1 MQLTRKGISCQLKL
15 CFFLFYHSF
24 IILFANKIVCLK
36 QRKSSL
42 FYLHQ
47 LINMFYNSLRL
58 IFKQKPLRSLHLY
71 RKNLCNFSTAQQ
83 SSLYEN
89 ELSVFPEYQEAN
101 AFVSQKQHSQANEKF
116 KRVIEIL
123 ESSHQTANPI
133 YSHII
138 YQASKNILNTQDFKS
153 ISAYMKKGYDLEQN
167 KSSELAQRY
176 LQNFIQSTVYFD
188 LDVAYKMLDGMK
200 QSREYSFLKGSLQ
213 ILKGDSED
221 AISNLKQFIEAN
233 ESNQDSQKTLLWR
246 AYNNL
251 GVANWQNQYPRFN
264 HFNVM
269 DDVVKK
275 NEPNVETALYFK
287 KALLLNNQNMK
298 GDKVYDQIERTQDI
312 IPKEQIARIDFYF
325 DESGSDIPL
334 RALSDYLL
342 DGHHSKRHEHT
353 LWTKFYLKHHEMNHR
368 DTLYRPLVSIAH
380 HCQVSEMLIKSEGLF
395 NTALTMLDNNK
406 TIEKALCEYYYAQ
419 MIGKI
424 EKREQESEELKKE
437 AREKYKQFPQWH
449 HWMLYVSLPSLQ
461 L

>member
-1 MQLTRKGISCQLKL
+1 
-15 CFFLFYHSF
+15 
-24 IILFANKIVCLK
+24 
-36 QRKSSL
+36 
-42 FYLHQ
+42 
-47 LINMFYNSLRL
+47 MFYNSLHL
-58 IFKQKPLRSLHLY
+58 IFKQKPLRSFHLY
-71 RKNLCNFSTAQQ
+71 RNSLCNFSTAQQ
-83 SSLYEN
+83 SSQYEN
-89 ELSVFPEYQEAN
+89 ELNVFPEYKEAN
-101 AFVSQKQHSQANEKF
+101 SLILNQQYSQANEKF

-133 YSHII
+133 YSHLIN
-138 YQASKNILNTQDFKS
+138 QASKNILNTKDFKL
-153 ISAYMKKGYDLEQN
+153 ISTYMKKGYELEEN
-167 KSSELAQRY
+167 KSSELAHRY
-176 LQNFIQSTVYFD
+176 LLNLILSTIQFD
-188 LDVAYKMLDGMK
+188 LDSACKLLEGMQK
-200 QSREYSFLKGSLQ
+200 SNEYTFLKGSLQ
-213 ILKGDSED
+213 ILKGESED
-221 AISNLKQFIEAN
+221 AISNLKQFIETN
-233 ESNQDSQKTLLWR
+233 QSNQDSQNKFLWR

-251 GVANWQNQYPRFN
+251 GVANWQNQYPKFN

-269 DDVVKK
+269 NDVVKK

-287 KALLLNNQNMK
+287 KALILNNQNMK
-298 GDKVYDQIERTQDI
+298 GDKVYDQIEHSQDI

-325 DESGSDIPL
+325 DQSGSDIPL

-353 LWTKFYLKHHEMNHR
+353 LWTKFYLKHHEFNHR

-395 NTALTMLDNNK
+395 NTALTMLADNK

-424 EKREQESEELKKE
+424 DKREQESEDLKKE